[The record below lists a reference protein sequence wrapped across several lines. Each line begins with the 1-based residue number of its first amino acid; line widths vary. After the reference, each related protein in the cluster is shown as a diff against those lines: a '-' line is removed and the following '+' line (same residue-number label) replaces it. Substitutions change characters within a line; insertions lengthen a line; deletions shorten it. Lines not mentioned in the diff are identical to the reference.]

1 MLRLCC
7 RLRGD
12 AVGPGVIRGF
22 LHDLSGGA
30 GGLGV
35 LLVLVVELGG
45 LLAGV
50 GVAGVAGGD
59 GQGRGE
65 EGVVDR
71 VVVRVMT
78 RREMVCHS

>member
-1 MLRLCC
+1 MMRDFSWI
-7 RLRGD
+7 LRGV
-12 AVGPGVIRGF
+12 AVGLIGWQ
-22 LHDLSGGA
+22 A

-50 GVAGVAGGD
+50 GVAGVVGGD